1 MHCTAYGIDGQVG
14 PCANDSA
21 AWAALHGPPAGVRR
35 QLSLGPVPDSEF
47 RTSQFR
53 PLTTLS
59 GNLLIV
65 KHLCCSCC
73 GHSWTGSER
82 PVNLTV
88 TMNGWIP
95 PSPPSDLPHASDLQP
110 AHHVPE
116 EQSVLGLRD
125 PPARSWRQGRVWRR
139 LCRPVLAAQN
149 SDTPKSTDVRNSG
162 TWLASRS
169 GYRLRRGAPCQE
181 HGANATEMSCVCRPW
196 CRHPM
201 RPFRAACA
209 RSPQSRWCP
218 GCKPTGASCLK
229 AAPETLPATAR
240 DAPPLLRLMGS
251 APLQRPPAFP
261 VQRRVQAL
269 TVAGAVVVSDWPRRA
284 RPVGC
289 F

>member
-1 MHCTAYGIDGQVG
+1 MVAMFFGTIVHQLRWPVLFRQLASRIKVDLLTSLRYRPRQLYFDAVSSCWLGWPPRAGGKGLRPSLRGRSAAYRAGPLSVPRLAPISVVCRLQSAACTAPPTASMGRLDPVRMIPQLGQPSMGHQRECVVSSR
-14 PCANDSA
+14 SA
-21 AWAALHGPPAGVRR
+21 
-35 QLSLGPVPDSEF
+35 
-47 RTSQFR
+47 
-53 PLTTLS
+53 
-59 GNLLIV
+59 
-65 KHLCCSCC
+65 
-73 GHSWTGSER
+73 
-82 PVNLTV
+82 
-88 TMNGWIP
+88 
-95 PSPPSDLPHASDLQP
+95 PS
-110 AHHVPE
+110 
-116 EQSVLGLRD
+116 R
-125 PPARSWRQGRVWRR
+125 
-139 LCRPVLAAQN
+139 
-149 SDTPKSTDVRNSG
+149 

-261 VQRRVQAL
+261 AQRRVQAL
-269 TVAGAVVVSDWPRRA
+269 TVAGAVVISDWPRRA
-284 RPVGC
+284 RLVGC